1 MLLCHGRDCDRSP
14 HLSCNV
20 SCIALH
26 SPARDIDLEPIL
38 IFPAFGDVAA
48 HALAISRVV

>member
-1 MLLCHGRDCDRSP
+1 MLLCHGRDCDRST

-26 SPARDIDLEPIL
+26 SPARDIDLEPMPHIPMPSATWQPML
-38 IFPAFGDVAA
+38 S
-48 HALAISRVV
+48 LSLE